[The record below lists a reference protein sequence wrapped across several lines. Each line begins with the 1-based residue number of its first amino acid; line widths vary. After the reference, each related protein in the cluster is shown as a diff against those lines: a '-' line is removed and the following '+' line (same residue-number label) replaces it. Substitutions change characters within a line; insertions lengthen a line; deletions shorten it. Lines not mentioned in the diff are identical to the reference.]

1 MIFRPE
7 WLENQLQDNVRSV
20 LAIAEL
26 RLKYVCLHLDEF
38 TPLERKLIELLLASK
53 GYEKRET
60 SSDGITDF
68 VLA

>member
-1 MIFRPE
+1 MTFRSE
-7 WLENQLQDNVRSV
+7 WLENQLQDNVRSS
-20 LAIAEL
+20 LAMAEL
-26 RLKYVCLHLDEF
+26 QLKYVCMYLESY